1 MKSYIT
7 HKNQIQG
14 IKDVSE
20 TVKTV
25 EKIAASSVHFL
36 KKEVAS
42 LNTYTSKLEE
52 MLTRL
57 SLFYQKKNHPLLQKR
72 GVAKKKAL
80 VVLTSDK
87 GLVGG
92 LWHGVINTFLE
103 NTNQY
108 QSIIMIGEK
117 GKNYLKEENM
127 PIIKSFTDLFDIP
140 LKEETEHITNYIFNE
155 FEKGTFSHVDI
166 LYPQFVS
173 LAEQTAAIISFIP
186 FNFKLVEEKKSA
198 DGLPIFEPSKQKI
211 FNKLLQKYI
220 EVYFHKIIM
229 ETKLSELSART
240 VAMEHATTKTKEFIQ
255 KLTLDYTKE
264 RRRITTQ
271 RQLESF
277 ATHKII

>member
-7 HKNQIQG
+7 YKNQIQG

-36 KKEVAS
+36 KKEVSS
-42 LNTYTSKLEE
+42 LNTYASKLEE

-72 GVAKKKAL
+72 GVAKKKTL

-103 NTNQY
+103 NVEQY
-108 QSIIMIGEK
+108 QSIIVIGAK
-117 GKNYLKEENM
+117 GKNYLEEENM
-127 PIIKSFTDLFDIP
+127 PIIKSFTNLFDIP
-140 LKEETEHITNYIFNE
+140 PKEETEHITNYIFDK
-155 FEKGTFSHVDI
+155 FKKGAFSQVDI
-166 LYPQFVS
+166 LYPRFIS
-173 LAEQTAAIISFIP
+173 LAEQTPTLVSFIP
-186 FNFKLVEEKKSA
+186 FNFKLIKEEKIGE
-198 DGLPIFEPSKQKI
+198 GLPIFEPSKQKI

-220 EVYFHKIIM
+220 EVFFHKVIM

-255 KLTLDYTKE
+255 KLTLDYTKQ
-264 RRRITTQ
+264 RRRIITQ
-271 RQLESF
+271 RQLENF
-277 ATHKII
+277 TAHKIL